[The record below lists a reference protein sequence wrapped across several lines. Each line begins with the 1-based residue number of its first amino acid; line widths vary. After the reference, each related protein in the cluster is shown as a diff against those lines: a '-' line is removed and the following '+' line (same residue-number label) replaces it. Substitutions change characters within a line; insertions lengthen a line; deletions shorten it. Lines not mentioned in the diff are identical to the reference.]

1 MRSVRGN
8 QHLFAMSAAVAL
20 VVVAGVGCG
29 GDEASSRPE
38 LPGGPQP
45 VATIVGD
52 SGNGLL
58 PGEQRA
64 PGSAAVTTTTPTR
77 PVGRPLNPVPVNRT
91 PVTRAPVHLT
101 EVVTTTSTPP
111 TTAPSPA

>member
-8 QHLFAMSAAVAL
+8 RHLFSMSAAMAL
-20 VVVAGVGCG
+20 VVVAGVACG
-29 GDEASSRPE
+29 GNEASSRPE

-52 SGNGLL
+52 GASGLV

-64 PGSAAVTTTTPTR
+64 PGSPAVTTTTPTR
-77 PVGRPLNPVPVNRT
+77 PIGRPLNPVPVNRT
-91 PVTRAPVHLT
+91 LVTRAPVPLT
-101 EVVTTTSTPP
+101 EVVTTTS
-111 TTAPSPA
+111 APATKGTS